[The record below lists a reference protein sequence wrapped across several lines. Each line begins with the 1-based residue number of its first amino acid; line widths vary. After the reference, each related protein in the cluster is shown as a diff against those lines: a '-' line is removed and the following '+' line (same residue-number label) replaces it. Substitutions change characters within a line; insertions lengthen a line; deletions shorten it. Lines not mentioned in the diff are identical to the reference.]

1 MVVQSSL
8 RIYTL
13 LSEAPA
19 HFDNCKVASYQVK
32 AVKFKSKNKTRMP
45 RKLWQKGLKYGLSR
59 ITKNRCLSNGQE
71 NKRSYRL
78 TKEEPIEKESIKAR
92 LMANQVA

>member
-8 RIYTL
+8 QIYTL

-19 HFDNCKVASYQVK
+19 HFDNCKVAGYPVK

-45 RKLWQKGLKYGLSR
+45 RQLWQNGLKYGLSR
-59 ITKNRCLSNGQE
+59 ITKNRCLSDGQE
-71 NKRSYRL
+71 NNKNCSF

-92 LMANQVA
+92 LLANQVA

>member
-1 MVVQSSL
+1 
-8 RIYTL
+8 
-13 LSEAPA
+13 
-19 HFDNCKVASYQVK
+19 
-32 AVKFKSKNKTRMP
+32 MP

-92 LMANQVA
+92 LLANQVA